1 MYSTHNEG
9 KSVVSERFMTTLTN
23 KIYKC
28 MTSMP
33 NNINIDKLDDISNK
47 YNNTYYR
54 TILKW
59 SLLM

>member
-9 KSVVSERFMTTLTN
+9 KPVVSERFMTTLTN

-59 SLLM
+59 CLLM